1 MQQDT
6 GLNAFI
12 GRGCVDGVYSFDRS
26 PGRPCRPGVLT
37 DTNGLRKLVLACQLV
52 RSDSNPCMAMA
63 PFYLPPETVPVTVA
77 TRRLHSLRIGPWSVS
92 DLYEAAD
99 AADATACSRV
109 RQLERY

>member
-26 PGRPCRPGVLT
+26 PGRPCRLGVLT

-77 TRRLHSLRIGPWSVS
+77 TRLHALRISALQGRQGRRRKKRAPSLGPGGP
-92 DLYEAAD
+92 
-99 AADATACSRV
+99 
-109 RQLERY
+109 